1 MEIIYNLSE
10 IKNVAKKLVSVTRDY
25 KILTFSGE
33 LGAGKTTL
41 IIEICK
47 ELGVTEVVSSP
58 TFAIIQQYNLENDHL
73 IYHMDLYRLKDSA
86 EAVEAG
92 IEDCLLSNE
101 LCLVEW
107 PENAR
112 SLFPYG
118 SAHVSLQVLS
128 ADERKLVVKL
138 PQ

>member
-1 MEIIYNLSE
+1 MEIIYNLNE
-10 IKNVAKKLVSVTRDY
+10 IRKVAKKLVSVARDY
-25 KILTFSGE
+25 KIITFSGE

-58 TFAIIQQYNLENDHL
+58 TFAIIQQYNLDNHNL
-73 IYHMDLYRLKDSA
+73 IYHMDLYRLKDSR
-86 EAVEAG
+86 EAIEAG

-112 SLFPYG
+112 SLFPNET
-118 SAHVSLQVLS
+118 VQVLLQVLS
-128 ADERKLVVKL
+128 ADERKLVVQL

>member
-1 MEIIYNLSE
+1 MEIIYKLSE
-10 IKNVAKKLVSVTRDY
+10 IRSVAKQLASVTLDY
-25 KILTFSGE
+25 KIITFSGD

-47 ELGVTEVVSSP
+47 QLGVTEIVSSP
-58 TFAIIQQYNLENDHL
+58 TFAIIQQYNLDNQNL
-73 IYHMDLYRLKDSA
+73 IYHMDLYRLKDSW
-86 EAVEAG
+86 EAIEAG

-107 PENAR
+107 PENAG
-112 SLFPYG
+112 SLFPHKT
-118 SAHVSLQVLS
+118 AHVFLQVVS
-128 ADERKLVVKL
+128 DDERKLVVQL